1 MTKITYDKAKITDI
15 DDVMHIEETSFPA
28 DEVLS
33 RASMLER
40 IQVIPERFFVARN
53 EEGRVVGILVG
64 PTSDKCYLT
73 DDMFEKQKPVFRLI
87 AFKLS

>member
-40 IQVIPERFFVARN
+40 IQVIPERFSSLEMKKVKWSAFLWAQ
-53 EEGRVVGILVG
+53 L
-64 PTSDKCYLT
+64 
-73 DDMFEKQKPVFRLI
+73 LI
-87 AFKLS
+87 NVI